1 MPGAGNGP
9 GPSVPYP
16 VAGHLRQGI
25 CMITGCEGGLPVE
38 TGRDPVVLI
47 LGSYPGPRSLA
58 AGEYYANPQNQ
69 FWRIMEALFRI
80 DRMLPYPERVARLNG
95 HRVALWDVI
104 RSCRREGA
112 LDSAI
117 RDVVQNNI
125 RQFLELHPHIR
136 FIGANGNTA
145 GRYLVS
151 GLQDGPAIG
160 RIPVG
165 ILPST
170 SPANTRYTFE
180 EKLKRWEIIREYL
193 P

>member
-1 MPGAGNGP
+1 MSPDGLAAESGP
-9 GPSVPYP
+9 
-16 VAGHLRQGI
+16 
-25 CMITGCEGGLPVE
+25 
-38 TGRDPVVLI
+38 DPAVLI

-58 AGEYYANPQNQ
+58 AREYYANHQNQ

-80 DRMLPYPERVARLNG
+80 DRTIPYPERVARLNG

-117 RDVVQNNI
+117 RDVVLNDI
-125 RQFLELHPHIR
+125 CQFLESHPDIR
-136 FIGANGNTA
+136 FIVANGKTA

-151 GLQDGPAIG
+151 GLQDGPDIG
-160 RIPVG
+160 GIRVG

-170 SPANTRYTFE
+170 SPANTRFSFE
-180 EKLKRWEIIREYL
+180 EKLKNWEVILEYI
-193 P
+193 PK

>member
-1 MPGAGNGP
+1 
-9 GPSVPYP
+9 
-16 VAGHLRQGI
+16 
-25 CMITGCEGGLPVE
+25 MIMDSEAGLPVQ
-38 TGRDPVVLI
+38 TNSDPVILI

-80 DRMLPYPERVARLNG
+80 DRMLPYPERVACLNG
-95 HRVALWDVI
+95 HRIALWDVI

-125 RQFLELHPHIR
+125 RQFLESHPHIR
-136 FIGANGNTA
+136 FIGANGNAA

-151 GLQDGPAIG
+151 GLPDGPAIPG
-160 RIPVG
+160 IRVC
-165 ILPST
+165 ILPSS
-170 SPANTRYTFE
+170 SPANTRYTFG
-180 EKLKRWEIIREYL
+180 EKLKRWEVIREYL

>member
-1 MPGAGNGP
+1 MIMGTGA
-9 GPSVPYP
+9 
-16 VAGHLRQGI
+16 
-25 CMITGCEGGLPVE
+25 GLPVE

-47 LGSYPGPRSLA
+47 LGSYPGPQSLA
-58 AGEYYANPQNQ
+58 AREYYANQQNQ

-80 DRMLPYPERVARLNG
+80 DRMLPYPVRVARLNG

-112 LDSAI
+112 LDSSI

-125 RQFLELHPHIR
+125 PWFLKSHPQIR
-136 FIGANGNTA
+136 FIGANGTTA

-151 GLQDGPAIG
+151 GLQDGPLITG
-160 RIPVG
+160 IRVC

-170 SPANTRYTFE
+170 SPANTRYPFE